1 MARSRK
7 PAAPESASYHGEVWT
22 DARGYATVRLPAEA
36 GPLEPPLDYELH
48 DLEPPSNARITA
60 GLENGRFT
68 LATDQPHVKVA
79 WRVSGRP
86 AGSHT
91 PHRQQEEG

>member
-1 MARSRK
+1 MARSPHAS
-7 PAAPESASYHGEVWT
+7 PADTVAYHGEVWT
-22 DARGYATVRLPAEA
+22 DARGYATVRLPAGA
-36 GPLEPPLDYELH
+36 GPLDPPLEYELR
-48 DLEPPSNARITA
+48 DLEPPSSARITA
-60 GLENGRFT
+60 ELEDGRFT

-86 AGSHT
+86 AASHT